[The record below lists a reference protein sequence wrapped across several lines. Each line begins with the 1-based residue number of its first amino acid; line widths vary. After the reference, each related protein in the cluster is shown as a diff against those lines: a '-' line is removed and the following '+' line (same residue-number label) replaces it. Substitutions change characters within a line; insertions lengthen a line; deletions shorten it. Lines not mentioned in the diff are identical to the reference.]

1 MENACNSQE
10 NISKAK
16 QAVQLL
22 IQTNIT
28 HKKII
33 DQKTSSSELH
43 RSKHRMLMHISKH
56 GSISSQKEIA
66 NVIGISPAAVAVM
79 LKRLE
84 GDGYIERTRG
94 KDGDARQNSIRI
106 TDKGMREIEAAGEIF
121 NFVDN
126 TMFKDFTDDEMNTLV
141 EMLARVKQ
149 NLCSIDTERMCDT
162 QDKRKGDIN

>member
-1 MENACNSQE
+1 MENACNSEE

-33 DQKTSSSELH
+33 DQKTSSCELH
-43 RSKHRMLMHISKH
+43 RSKHRMLMHISKQ

-94 KDGDARQNSIRI
+94 EDGDARQNSIRI
-106 TDKGMREIEAAGEIF
+106 TAKGKHEIEAAGEIF
-121 NFVDN
+121 NFVDD
-126 TMFKDFTDDEMNTLV
+126 TMFSGFSDGEMNTFV
-141 EMLARVKQ
+141 EMLLRIKQ

-162 QDKRKGDIN
+162 HDKRKGE